1 MCPDRCPHALSR
13 RALIRL
19 GGAALAAAAL
29 PPLAPGRAHAQAA
42 PGAPAPVREITQIAG
57 NLYRFRNN
65 LHYSVFAATPAGII
79 ATDPINADAAQ
90 WLKGELGR
98 RFGRPVRYLVYSH
111 DHADHISGG
120 EVFADTATVVSQ
132 QNAKPVIIGERRPT
146 AVPQVTFADRAELD
160 LGGTAVELHWV
171 GRNHS
176 DNSVVMRFP
185 RERVVFAVDFIPV
198 QSVAFRDFP
207 DAYIEDWIESLRR
220 VEAMDFDALVPG
232 HGPVG
237 TKADVRAFREYME
250 TLRGEVLRLAREG
263 RSLEEVKQSVRLPKY
278 EGWGGYKEW
287 FALNVEG
294 MYRHVQLH
302 RRPNPQAQ

>member
-1 MCPDRCPHALSR
+1 
-13 RALIRL
+13 
-19 GGAALAAAAL
+19 
-29 PPLAPGRAHAQAA
+29 
-42 PGAPAPVREITQIAG
+42 
-57 NLYRFRNN
+57 
-65 LHYSVFAATPAGII
+65 
-79 ATDPINADAAQ
+79 
-90 WLKGELGR
+90 
-98 RFGRPVRYLVYSH
+98 
-111 DHADHISGG
+111 
-120 EVFADTATVVSQ
+120 VFADTATIVAH

-146 AVPQVTFADRAELD
+146 AAPQVTFADRAELD

-220 VEAMDFDALVPG
+220 VEAMDFDVLVPG
-232 HGPVG
+232 HGQVG
-237 TKADVRAFREYME
+237 TKPDVRAFREYME

-263 RSLEEVKQSVRLPKY
+263 RSLDEVRQSVRLPKY
-278 EGWGGYKEW
+278 EGWGGYKEM

-302 RRPNPQAQ
+302 RRPNPPA